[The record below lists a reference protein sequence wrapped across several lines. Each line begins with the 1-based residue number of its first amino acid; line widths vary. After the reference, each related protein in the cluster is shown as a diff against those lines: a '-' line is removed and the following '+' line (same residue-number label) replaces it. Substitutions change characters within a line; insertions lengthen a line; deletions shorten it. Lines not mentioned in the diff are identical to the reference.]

1 MQIGK
6 NTFKIKEFL
15 SARDLREIN
24 QAMMSKIELGTDGK
38 PKSLNYN
45 SVIEQENALIARCI
59 EAINDNAE
67 NILDTVLDLPAPEY
81 NELMKHLREL
91 MGLEQSEQK

>member
-24 QAMMSKIELGTDGK
+24 QAMMSKIELGADGK
-38 PKSLNYN
+38 PKALNYD
-45 SVIEQENALIARCI
+45 SVVEQENALITRCI

-81 NELMKHLREL
+81 NDLMKHLRGL
-91 MGLEQSEQK
+91 MGLETGEQK